1 MSVRGHPWIVRSIA
15 YLRENLWRML
25 LDLVVLFS
33 WMLLGTELL
42 GRLGFPSWLVY
53 VALFLGVVIYVEL
66 TPQWQRP
73 DADAASG
80 PRNDTESRAPG
91 DATSGAGDDAESDSR
106 SGADSDSPSEAG
118 AGGRADAERSRSD
131 AG

>member
-1 MSVRGHPWIVRSIA
+1 MSVRSHPWVVQSVA

-25 LDLVVLFS
+25 LDVLVLIS

-73 DADAASG
+73 RDDVES
-80 PRNDTESRAPG
+80 RSRSDTETRSREDTESRARDDPE
-91 DATSGAGDDAESDSR
+91 SG
-106 SGADSDSPSEAG
+106 
-118 AGGRADAERSRSD
+118 SRSD